1 MNLVYKYGQ
10 GGNEAV
16 VYKGAS
22 ADGLVNTTR
31 KKYGSKSMVHDSNL
45 RLLDQTNLS
54 NMPSTTLDY
63 RNEVAK
69 NLVL

>member
-22 ADGLVNTTR
+22 ADGLVKTIR
-31 KKYGSKSMVHDSNL
+31 KKYGSKSMVYDSNL
-45 RLLDQTNLS
+45 RLLYQSDLLNI
-54 NMPSTTLDY
+54 PSTPLNY
-63 RNEVAK
+63 RN
-69 NLVL
+69 

>member
-1 MNLVYKYGQ
+1 MNLVYKDGQ
-10 GGNEAV
+10 SGNEAV
-16 VYKGAS
+16 VYEGAR
-22 ADGLVNTTR
+22 ADGLVQTIRR
-31 KKYGSKSMVHDSNL
+31 KDGSKSMVHDSNL